1 MLNIINNQDILK
13 ALVVDQENFLES
25 TPTDEQSNLLN
36 NPSLLIRTQIFPY
49 RKVTEK
55 KNKDKVFLTMEFMD
69 FEKKDNKSRNYQRG
83 MITFYV
89 LVPNA
94 LEPTD
99 LGSRYDYIVEKL
111 EEIFFENGIGKFEF
125 YRSGDIT
132 IDEDYMGAYLTF
144 EITDFYGW

>member
-25 TPTDEQSNLLN
+25 TPTDEQSQLLN
-36 NPSLLIRTQIFPY
+36 NPSLLIRQQIFPY
-49 RKVTEK
+49 KKATVK

-69 FEKKDNKSRNYQRG
+69 FEKRGLHYQNG

-94 LEPTD
+94 LEQTD
-99 LGSRYDYIVEKL
+99 LGSRYDYIIEKL

-132 IDEDYMGAYLTF
+132 IDEDYIGAYLTF